1 MIEIHREA
9 WSGDGDLTRLL
20 VAKLASIE
28 QVGFLR
34 VEDAPASRA
43 GPAFN
48 FICNEIYV
56 AFRIQRAVGSRRL
69 LRVLPMP
76 ALVLRKSLTLSR
88 LQDLLASDEGIG
100 PPDYSDE
107 RMLQYLRSERAA
119 APYQA
124 RGPKLVEMVRVYE
137 VRGE

>member
-1 MIEIHREA
+1 MIQIDREA

-20 VAKLASIE
+20 IAKLASIE

-56 AFRIQRAVGSRRL
+56 AFRVQRAVGSRRL
-69 LRVLPMP
+69 LRLLPVP

-88 LQDLLASDEGIG
+88 LQDLLASDESIG
-100 PPDYSDE
+100 PPDYWDA
-107 RMLQYLRSERAA
+107 RMLQYLRSERVA
-119 APYQA
+119 APYRA
-124 RGPKLVEMVRVYE
+124 HGPKLVEMVRIYDVG
-137 VRGE
+137 GE